1 MTGSLQKKN
10 GKYYAVINTYESG
23 KRKQKWIDT
32 GLAVK
37 GNKTRAEKFLR
48 DEISRYE
55 AISGTVKSDTLLC
68 DYARY
73 WLETRKG
80 KIDIVTF
87 ESYEKFLDSD
97 ICPYFKE
104 SKIKLNDVNVKTVQ
118 DYFDYKLKY
127 GRKKDNTG
135 LSASTLK
142 KHKNVLSQVLKCAA
156 KEGYITSN
164 PCQYVELPK
173 VEQYEAKFLTNEQA
187 SAMLS
192 AVKGERLY
200 PILLIA
206 TCYGMRR
213 SEICGLQWDAID
225 FVNNTVTVK
234 RTMVKQKTLV
244 IKNSTKTASSHR
256 TYPLLPIIK
265 QELLRIRHEQ
275 EDNRKFFGSGYI
287 ESNQVFTWEGG
298 RPITSD
304 YVSHKFKKLIAKYN
318 LPDVR
323 LHDLRHSCAS
333 IMLSAGMQ
341 LKDVQE
347 WLGHSDISMTANVYG
362 HLDDTRKK
370 KVANEI
376 SGLLSI

>member
-10 GKYYAVINTYESG
+10 GKYYAVINIYQNG
-23 KRKQKWIDT
+23 NRKQKWIDT
-32 GLAVK
+32 GFAIK
-37 GNKTRAEKFLR
+37 GNKMRAEKFLR
-48 DEISRYE
+48 EEISHYE
-55 AISGTVKSDTLLC
+55 AISGTIQSDILLC

-73 WLETRKG
+73 WLESRKG
-80 KIDIVTF
+80 KIDIVSY
-87 ESYEKFLDSD
+87 ESYEKLLDSD

-104 SKIKLNDVNVKTVQ
+104 RKTKLNDVNVKTVQ
-118 DYFDYKLKY
+118 EYFDYKSQY

-173 VEQYEAKFLTNEQA
+173 VEKYEAKFLTSEQA

-192 AVKGERLY
+192 AIKGERLY

-256 TYPLLPIIK
+256 TYPLLSIIK

-275 EDNRKFFGSGYI
+275 EDNRRFFGNGYI
-287 ESNQVFTWEGG
+287 ESNQVFTWEDG
-298 RPITSD
+298 RPITSE

>member
-10 GKYYAVINTYESG
+10 GKYYAVINIYQNG
-23 KRKQKWIDT
+23 NRKQKWIDT
-32 GLAVK
+32 GFAIK
-37 GNKTRAEKFLR
+37 GNKMRAEKFLR
-48 DEISRYE
+48 EEISHYE
-55 AISGTVKSDTLLC
+55 AISGTIQS
-68 DYARY
+68 
-73 WLETRKG
+73 E
-80 KIDIVTF
+80 
-87 ESYEKFLDSD
+87 
-97 ICPYFKE
+97 
-104 SKIKLNDVNVKTVQ
+104 LNDVNVKTVQ
-118 DYFDYKLKY
+118 EYFDYKSQY

-173 VEQYEAKFLTNEQA
+173 VEKYEAKFLTSEQA

-192 AVKGERLY
+192 AIKGERLY

-256 TYPLLPIIK
+256 TYPLLSIIK

-275 EDNRKFFGSGYI
+275 EDNRRFFGNGYI
-287 ESNQVFTWEGG
+287 ESNQVFTWEDG
-298 RPITSD
+298 RPITSE

>member
-10 GKYYAVINTYESG
+10 GKYYAVINIYQNG
-23 KRKQKWIDT
+23 NRKQRWIGT

-55 AISGTVKSDTLLC
+55 AISGTVRSDTLLC

-73 WLETRKG
+73 WLESRKG
-80 KIDIVTF
+80 KIDIVTY
-87 ESYEKFLDSD
+87 ESYEKLLDSD
-97 ICPYFKE
+97 ICPYFTE
-104 SKIKLNDVNVKTVQ
+104 SKIKLNDVNVKTIQ
-118 DYFDYKLKY
+118 EYFDYKSKY

-225 FVNNTVTVK
+225 LVNNTVTVK

-265 QELLRIRHEQ
+265 QELLKIRHEQ
-275 EDNRKFFGSGYI
+275 EDNSRFFGNGYI
-287 ESNQVFTWEGG
+287 ESNQVFTWEDG
-298 RPITSD
+298 RPITSE

-323 LHDLRHSCAS
+323 PHDLRHSCAS

-376 SGLLSI
+376 SGLLLI

>member
-10 GKYYAVINTYESG
+10 GKYYAVINIYQNG
-23 KRKQKWIDT
+23 NRKQKWIDT
-32 GLAVK
+32 GFAIK
-37 GNKTRAEKFLR
+37 GNKMRAEKFLR
-48 DEISRYE
+48 EEISHYE
-55 AISGTVKSDTLLC
+55 AISGIIQSDTLLC

-73 WLETRKG
+73 WLESRKG
-80 KIDIVTF
+80 KIDIVTY
-87 ESYEKFLDSD
+87 ESYEKLLDSD
-97 ICPYFKE
+97 FCPYFKE
-104 SKIKLNDVNVKTVQ
+104 SKTKLNDVNVKIVQ
-118 DYFDYKLKY
+118 DYFDYKSQY

-173 VEQYEAKFLTNEQA
+173 VEKYEAKFLTSEQA

-225 FVNNTVTVK
+225 FVSNTVTVK

-244 IKNSTKTASSHR
+244 IKNRTKTASSHR

-275 EDNRKFFGSGYI
+275 EDNRRFFGNGYI
-287 ESNQVFTWEGG
+287 ESNQVFTWEDG
-298 RPITSD
+298 RPITAE

>member
-10 GKYYAVINTYESG
+10 GKYYAVINTYENG

-48 DEISRYE
+48 DEISHYE

-68 DYARY
+68 NYARY

-80 KIDIVTF
+80 KIDIVTY
-87 ESYEKFLDSD
+87 ESYEKLLDSD

-118 DYFDYKLKY
+118 DYFDYKSKY
-127 GRKKDNTG
+127 GRKRDNTG

-142 KHKNVLSQVLKCAA
+142 KYKNVLSQVLKCAA
-156 KEGYITSN
+156 KEGYILSN

-173 VEQYEAKFLTNEQA
+173 AEQYEAKFLTNEQA

-213 SEICGLQWDAID
+213 SKICGLQWDAID
-225 FVNNTVTVK
+225 FLNNTVTVK

-275 EDNRKFFGSGYI
+275 EDNRRFFGKAYI
-287 ESNQVFTWEGG
+287 ESNQVFTWDDGHWII
-298 RPITSD
+298 PD
-304 YVSHKFKKLIAKYN
+304 YVTVKFQELLRKYN
-318 LPDVR
+318 LPIVR

-370 KVANEI
+370 MVADEI
-376 SGLLSI
+376 SELLTF